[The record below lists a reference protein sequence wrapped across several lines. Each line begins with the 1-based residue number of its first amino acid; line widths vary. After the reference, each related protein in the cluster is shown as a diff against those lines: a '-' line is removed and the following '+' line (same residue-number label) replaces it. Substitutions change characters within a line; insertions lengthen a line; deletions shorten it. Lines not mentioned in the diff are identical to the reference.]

1 MNWNVFFMTSQS
13 VIVWA
18 EAQQQQQ
25 GVIAAKVGQFRG
37 LLSGG

>member
-25 GVIAAKVGQFRG
+25 GGVIAAKVGQFRG
-37 LLSGG
+37 LSGG